1 MRTNQIRQQL
11 HDYIDSAEDK
21 MIRALYTLL
30 EAEILE
36 TQLIK
41 NSKYDYK
48 DVNLTEEQILMLQ
61 LSDKDIEA
69 GNLTPHDDVTKR
81 DLDWLKEL

>member
-1 MRTNQIRQQL
+1 MRTTQIRQQL

-30 EAEILE
+30 EAEIME

-41 NSKYDYK
+41 KASMIIEMK
-48 DVNLTEEQILMLQ
+48 NL
-61 LSDKDIEA
+61 
-69 GNLTPHDDVTKR
+69 
-81 DLDWLKEL
+81 LKNKF

>member
-1 MRTNQIRQQL
+1 MRTTQIRQQL

-30 EAEILE
+30 EGEIIE

-41 NSKYDYK
+41 NSKYDYR
-48 DVNLTEEQILMLQ
+48 DVELTEEQILMLQ
-61 LSDKDIEA
+61 LSDKDIDA
-69 GNLTPHDDVTKR
+69 GKLIPHDEVTKN
-81 DLDWLKEL
+81 DFQ